1 MTISKSLAPALCA
14 LLIVGC
20 GDDDVNEAN
29 YTAPLEY
36 DFSSRTNTEFG
47 SSVSNTV
54 PVIQALMANEL
65 MAFIGSPDISGLSSG
80 SIALAR
86 LNQIFK
92 VGTVIPV
99 EDADISLGN
108 YDVYRGVLASST
120 PINLNTEFP
129 LLQEFFGDL
138 HDPVKID
145 LDGSRY
151 TEVEADEDIDFDLNL
166 IMPTNL
172 SGFVSSLSRPL
183 PFTTMTNIDVNGTSF
198 EIEVGD
204 FIGWPI
210 IGDVN
215 NGNSMPLKLLDS
227 WLEEVSVLM
236 TDDDLSS
243 ASTNDSGIH
252 LNELISHLILGAVNY
267 SSISQFNLISDKGL
281 IKQNSKALNISEVT
295 VQENNLKEAEAG
307 LERIDKLIESSEED
321 LIADFESWKAQDP
334 EANPLNEL
342 IYYTS
347 KAYYGPL
354 SLAEAYFDTVET
366 IEIRVKSKLEAEKRL
381 VKTEALIDNILPFTD
396 LANNWDEAFGY
407 FGASRS
413 YGLHSDLEIAEKPYF
428 DDVEADG
435 VIDAFTEMNFG
446 YAVLASQRD
455 AGAALANTDFS
466 GNIWNAFLMGRQIIQ
481 QNHGREAIEDVGYH
495 NELKAQADI
504 VVENLEKVIAA
515 SVIHNI
521 NATIADINSV
531 LGESE
536 VVPEGVDLSEF
547 DSVSF
552 SYYKNW
558 SKLKGMTLTL
568 QFNDNPTISK
578 ENLVK
583 VHELIGELPR
593 PGESLTEE
601 VVDAGEE
608 AAPIVNNYAA
618 RRYDLKTARDIIR
631 DTYGFAEA
639 NAAAW

>member
-36 DFSSRTNTEFG
+36 EFSSRTNADFG
-47 SSVSNTV
+47 SSVSSKISVVHT
-54 PVIQALMANEL
+54 LMVNEL
-65 MAFIGSPDISGLSSG
+65 IEFINSSDVSGLASG
-80 SIALAR
+80 ASALLR
-86 LNQIFK
+86 IKQVFE
-92 VGTVIPV
+92 VGTITPD
-99 EDADISLGN
+99 EGLDTSLGHTN
-108 YDVYRGVLASST
+108 IYTGQVATPT
-120 PINLNTEFP
+120 PINFFAGQP
-129 LLQEFFGDL
+129 LLQENFADL
-138 HDPVKID
+138 ID
-145 LDGSRY
+145 SPRNISTSLSR
-151 TEVEADEDIDFDLNL
+151 
-166 IMPTNL
+166 
-172 SGFVSSLSRPL
+172 FVSSSSRAL
-183 PFTTMTNIDVNGTSF
+183 PFTKLAELDLSGTVVD
-198 EIEVGD
+198 IVVGD
-204 FIGWPI
+204 FIGWPLL
-210 IGDVN
+210 GDAI
-215 NGNSMPLKLLDS
+215 NGNNMPLKLLNE
-227 WLEEVSVLM
+227 WFEEVSVLM
-236 TDDDLSS
+236 TDEDLST
-243 ASTNDSGIH
+243 STISSNGIH
-252 LNELISHLILGAVNY
+252 LDELIYNLTLGSVHY
-267 SSISQFNLISDKGL
+267 SSISQFNLVSSKGL
-281 IKQNSKALNISEVT
+281 LKQNAEAFNLNEVEIQLSEV
-295 VQENNLKEAEAG
+295 KSAEDAVNRAQDLVSASKITLEKSLIEWQKKDAKADPLLG
-307 LERIDKLIESSEED
+307 LEYYQD
-321 LIADFESWKAQDP
+321 L
-334 EANPLNEL
+334 PL
-342 IYYTS
+342 
-347 KAYYGPL
+347 YGPL
-354 SLAEAYFDTVET
+354 SLAETYFSLVEQV
-366 IEIRVKSKLEAEKRL
+366 IIREKNNVSAVEGLAKAEGEVDPL
-381 VKTEALIDNILPFTD
+381 QPYTD
-396 LANNWDEAFGY
+396 LENNWDEAFGY
-407 FGASRS
+407 FGAARS
-413 YGLHSDLEIAEKPYF
+413 YGLRNDSEISTKSYY
-428 DDVEADG
+428 DDFAADG
-435 VIDAFTEMNFG
+435 VIDAFTEVNFG
-446 YAVLASQRD
+446 YAILASKRD

-504 VVENLEKVIAA
+504 IIENLEKVIAA

-558 SKLKGMTLTL
+558 SKLKGMALTL